1 MKNRELAEIF
11 DRMADVIELQGGN
24 PFRVRS
30 YRKASRIIGDLTED
44 IADIAREGRLGELPG
59 IGEAFVQ
66 KIKEYLD
73 TGRLAAHDELVAQV
87 PPGVLEMMHVPG
99 LGPKTAGLVYKKAG
113 IESIGQLAE
122 AIEAGRLADL
132 PGLGA
137 KKLQNIL
144 KGIQVYRS
152 GQGRVLLGVAL
163 PIAEEIIEHLK
174 KVKGVRD
181 ILPAGS
187 LRRCRETIGDVDI
200 LVSSTKGKDIVEAF
214 TRLPMVRDVLAAG
227 ETKGSVRVE
236 GGLQVDVRVV
246 PPKSFG
252 AAAQYFTG
260 SKAHNIRLRD
270 IAIDKKLKLN
280 EYGVFKADRQIA
292 GRSEEEVYGA
302 LDLPWI
308 PPELREDRGEVEA
321 AQKGQLPELIEPT
334 DIRGDLQMH
343 STHSDGN
350 ASIEAMAL
358 AARELGYE
366 YICITDHSQSLKVA
380 HGLDPE
386 RLAKQRKEID
396 ALNKKLDG
404 IRILAGIEVDILADG
419 SLDLPDEAL
428 AACDFVIASIHSGMQ
443 QDEKRLTARLVKAM
457 RNPYVHAI
465 AHPTGRVLGGQRDA
479 YPLDFDE
486 IVRVAKQTG
495 TALEINA
502 YYDRLDLDDLHARRA
517 RDAGVKLVIN
527 TDAHATA
534 HLPMMRFGVATARR
548 GWVRKDDVANT
559 LPLEKLLAWLREKRK
574 H

>member
-30 YRKASRIIGDLTED
+30 YRKASRIIGDLTDD

-59 IGEAFVQ
+59 IGESFVQ
-66 KIKEYLD
+66 KIQEYLD

-113 IESIGQLAE
+113 IESIDQLAE
-122 AIEAGRLADL
+122 AIEAGKLADL

-236 GGLQVDVRVV
+236 GGLQVDLRVV

-280 EYGVFKADRQIA
+280 EYGVFRGDRQIA
-292 GRSEEEVYGA
+292 GKSEEEVYGA

-321 AQKGQLPELIEPT
+321 AQEGRLPELIEPA
-334 DIRGDLQMH
+334 DIRGDLHMH

-358 AARELGYE
+358 AAREVGYE

-380 HGLDPE
+380 HGLDPK
-386 RLAKQRKEID
+386 RLEKQRKEID

-404 IRILAGIEVDILADG
+404 IRILAGIELDILADG

-457 RNPYVHAI
+457 RNPHVHAI

-527 TDAHATA
+527 TDAHATT
-534 HLPMMRFGVATARR
+534 HLAMMRFGVATARR
-548 GWVRKDDVANT
+548 GWVRKADVLNT
-559 LPLEKLLAWLREKRK
+559 LPLEKLLSWLAEKRND
-574 H
+574 